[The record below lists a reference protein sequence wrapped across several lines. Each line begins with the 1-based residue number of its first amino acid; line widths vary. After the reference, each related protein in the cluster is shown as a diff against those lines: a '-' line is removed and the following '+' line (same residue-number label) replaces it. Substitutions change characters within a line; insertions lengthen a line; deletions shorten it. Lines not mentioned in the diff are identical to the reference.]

1 MTNITRPVHLHYKN
15 IVKTYGKGKHRKLIL
30 NHLELDIKGGE
41 CTLITG
47 KNGSGKSTLLRIM
60 GGLLAP
66 NKATIE
72 TGLLTL
78 SWQKYRKLI
87 NNDIMYLYQEPY
99 MFDGSVRKNLS
110 YALHKNQTNEAV
122 DQALKWAELEHRSNT
137 QAKFLS
143 GGERQRVALAQAWL
157 KQPAVLLLDE
167 PTANMDTKSRRRTE
181 DLLSTFKESN
191 TALYIASHDPN
202 HFHRIMNHRI
212 LLDEGRITQADTDLL
227 NTSTPPKKM
236 TLTSSTTENNINSIN
251 NINNVSVLSQQNV
264 KRSGDISK

>member
-1 MTNITRPVHLHYKN
+1 MTKISRPVHLQYKN
-15 IVKTYGKGKHRKLIL
+15 IVKSYGKGKHTKLIL
-30 NHLELDIKGGE
+30 DHVELEIKGGE

-47 KNGSGKSTLLRIM
+47 KNGSGKSTLLRII

-78 SWQKYRKLI
+78 NWNKYRKLI
-87 NNDIMYLYQEPY
+87 NNQVMYLYQEPY
-99 MFDGSVRKNLS
+99 MFDGTVRKNLS
-110 YALHKNQTNEAV
+110 YALHKDQPKEAV

-181 DLLSTFKESN
+181 DLLSTFKESG

-202 HFHRIMNHRI
+202 HFHRIMNHR
-212 LLDEGRITQADTDLL
+212 LLLEEGRIIQSDTDLL
-227 NTSTPPKKM
+227 DDSAENTNDTKST
-236 TLTSSTTENNINSIN
+236 N
-251 NINNVSVLSQQNV
+251 NNVTVLTQ
-264 KRSGDISK
+264 KK

>member
-1 MTNITRPVHLHYKN
+1 MTDITRPVDLHFKN
-15 IVKTYGKGKHRKLIL
+15 IVKYYGKGSGKGKHSKLIL
-30 NHLELDIKGGE
+30 SDVDINIKGGE

-47 KNGSGKSTLLRIM
+47 KNGSGKSTLLRII

-78 SWQKYRKLI
+78 NWNKYLKLI
-87 NNDIMYLYQEPY
+87 NNEIIYLYQEPY
-99 MFDGSVRKNLS
+99 MFDGTVRKNLS
-110 YALHKNQTNEAV
+110 YALRKDQPKEAV
-122 DQALKWAELEHRSNT
+122 DQALEWAELEHRSNT
-137 QAKFLS
+137 QAKVLS

-191 TALYIASHDPN
+191 TALFIASHDPN
-202 HFHRIMNHRI
+202 HFHRIMNHRL
-212 LLDEGRITQADTDLL
+212 LLDEGRITQADVGLIKNDLLKKDLL
-227 NTSTPPKKM
+227 N
-236 TLTSSTTENNINSIN
+236 SSSENNQGIEAYKMD
-251 NINNVSVLSQQNV
+251 NITVLPQR
-264 KRSGDISK
+264 KLKKDI

>member
-1 MTNITRPVHLHYKN
+1 MTKISRPVHLQYKN
-15 IVKTYGKGKHRKLIL
+15 IVKSYGKGKHTKLIL
-30 NHLELDIKGGE
+30 DHVELEIKGGE

-47 KNGSGKSTLLRIM
+47 KNGSGKSTLLRII

-78 SWQKYRKLI
+78 NWNKYRKLI
-87 NNDIMYLYQEPY
+87 NNQVMYLYQEPY
-99 MFDGSVRKNLS
+99 MFDGTVRKNLS
-110 YALHKNQTNEAV
+110 YALHKDQPKEAV

-181 DLLSTFKESN
+181 DLLSTFKESG

-202 HFHRIMNHRI
+202 HFHRIMNHR
-212 LLDEGRITQADTDLL
+212 LLLEEGRIIQSDTDLL
-227 NTSTPPKKM
+227 DDSAENTNDTKST
-236 TLTSSTTENNINSIN
+236 N
-251 NINNVSVLSQQNV
+251 NNVTVLSQKNN
-264 KRSGDISK
+264 

>member
-1 MTNITRPVHLHYKN
+1 MIDISRPVHFHYRN
-15 IVKTYGKGKHRKLIL
+15 IVKSYGKGKHSKLIL
-30 NHLELDIKGGE
+30 NNVELEIKGGE

-47 KNGSGKSTLLRIM
+47 KNGSGKSTLLRII

-72 TGLLTL
+72 TGLITL
-78 SWQKYRKLI
+78 NWNKYRKLI
-87 NNDIMYLYQEPY
+87 NNQVIYLYQEPY
-99 MFDGSVRKNLS
+99 MFDGTVRKNLS
-110 YALHKNQTNEAV
+110 YALHKDQPKEAV

-202 HFHRIMNHRI
+202 HFHRIMNHR
-212 LLDEGRITQADTDLL
+212 LLLEEGCITQADTNLL
-227 NTSTPPKKM
+227 DDSKSYNKTIP
-236 TLTSSTTENNINSIN
+236 ENENDNIT
-251 NINNVSVLSQQNV
+251 VLSQQSLKKTND
-264 KRSGDISK
+264 GIT

>member
-1 MTNITRPVHLHYKN
+1 MTKISRPVNLHYKN
-15 IVKTYGKGKHRKLIL
+15 IVKSYGKGKHSKLIL
-30 NHLELDIKGGE
+30 NNIELQIKGGE

-47 KNGSGKSTLLRIM
+47 KNGSGKSTLLRII

-66 NKATIE
+66 NKATID

-78 SWQKYRKLI
+78 NWNKYRRLI
-87 NNDIMYLYQEPY
+87 KNEVMYLYQEPY
-99 MFDGSVRKNLS
+99 MFDGTVRKNLS
-110 YALHKNQTNEAV
+110 YALHKDQPQEAV
-122 DQALKWAELEHRSNT
+122 DQALKWAELEHLSNT

-181 DLLSTFKESN
+181 DLLSTFKETG

-202 HFHRIMNHRI
+202 HFHRIMNHR
-212 LLDEGRITQADTDLL
+212 LLLEEGCITQADTDLL
-227 NTSTPPKKM
+227 DDSTPFNK
-236 TLTSSTTENNINSIN
+236 TTTEIENDNIT
-251 NINNVSVLSQQNV
+251 VLSPQTL
-264 KRSGDISK
+264 KETSDSII

>member
-1 MTNITRPVHLHYKN
+1 MINISRPVHLQYKN
-15 IVKTYGKGKHRKLIL
+15 IVKSYGKGKHSKLIL
-30 NHLELDIKGGE
+30 NNVDLEIKGGE

-47 KNGSGKSTLLRIM
+47 KNGSGKSTLLRII

-78 SWQKYRKLI
+78 NWKKYRRLT
-87 NNDIMYLYQEPY
+87 NNQVMYLYQEPY
-99 MFDGSVRKNLS
+99 MFDGTVRKNLS
-110 YALHKNQTNEAV
+110 YALHKDQPKEAV

-181 DLLSTFKESN
+181 DLLSTFKETG

-202 HFHRIMNHRI
+202 HFHRIMNHR
-212 LLDEGRITQADTDLL
+212 LLLEEGRITQSDTDLL
-227 NTSTPPKKM
+227 KNSNPDNNT
-236 TLTSSTTENNINSIN
+236 ND
-251 NINNVSVLSQQNV
+251 NVTVLSKQKSDN
-264 KRSGDISK
+264 IT